1 MPDRRSVDDLTIEEL
16 EQILRIKKMQ
26 ARQDRLRHFQEVGRR
41 PPGASPIDAPDASE
55 EGTSESESAPPNP
68 YDQIAHESFLY
79 GVSSR
84 GWKERSLRDKL
95 LLAVEV
101 AAAIGLVAILAYAA
115 VALQNI
121 NREAE
126 SAQAEQLVD
135 LPTPTVTPIISAVVL
150 PGGHTPPTDPDG
162 AKPNY
167 DEVPAYLRPL
177 VEQQF
182 NGPVIVPTPSPGVA
196 LRIQIPAIEVDAP
209 IVQGDGWEQLRKGV
223 AQHLG
228 TANPGESGNLV
239 LSGHNDIYGEIF
251 RHLDQLEEGDEII
264 LSTQTEKFTYRVS
277 YWHSVPPT
285 EVDVMAP
292 SNDPIIT
299 LISCYPYLID
309 TDRYVVIGELVNQ

>member
-16 EQILRIKKMQ
+16 EQILRVKKHQ
-26 ARQDRLRHFQEVGRR
+26 ARQDRLRRLQEVGRR
-41 PPGASPIDAPDASE
+41 PPGVSPIDAPEASE
-55 EGTSESESAPPNP
+55 EGTSESESEAPDP

-79 GVSSR
+79 GVSSA

-95 LLAVEV
+95 LLAVEF
-101 AAAIGLVAILAYAA
+101 AAAIGLVAILVYAA
-115 VALQNI
+115 ISLQNI

-126 SAQAEQLVD
+126 SAQVAQLID

-162 AKPNY
+162 AQPNY
-167 DEVPAYLRPL
+167 DEVPQYLRPL

-182 NGPVIVPTPSPGVA
+182 NGPVIVLTASPGVA

-209 IVQGDGWEQLRKGV
+209 VVQGDGWEQLRKGV

-228 TANPGESGNLV
+228 TANPGESGNVV

-277 YWHSVPPT
+277 YWHSVPPAQ
-285 EVDVMAP
+285 VDVMAP
-292 SNDPIIT
+292 SNDAIVT

-309 TDRYVVIGELVNQ
+309 TDRYVVIGELVK